1 MASLDEATA
10 KLHNAIQQLERA
22 VDAQGRSGPDAEES
36 AQLLAQLSAARQE
49 NENLQQVA
57 SMVSGRL
64 DDVLS
69 RLKNA
74 LDS

>member
-1 MASLDEATA
+1 MARLDEATA
-10 KLHNAIQQLERA
+10 KLHDAIQQLERA
-22 VDAQGRSGPDAEES
+22 VESQGRSAPDAEES
-36 AQLLAQLSAARQE
+36 AQLLAQLAAARQE

-57 SMVSGRL
+57 SLVSGRL

-74 LDS
+74 LDN